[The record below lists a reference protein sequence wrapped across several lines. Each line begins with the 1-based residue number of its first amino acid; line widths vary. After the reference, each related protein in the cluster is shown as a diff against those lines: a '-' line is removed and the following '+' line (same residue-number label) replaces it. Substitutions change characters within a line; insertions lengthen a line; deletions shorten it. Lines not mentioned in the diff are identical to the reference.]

1 MVRLARFFYILPI
14 LMETEV
20 HSSFSKE
27 RYYRTPHSSILSIRP
42 HFEDFHRLK
51 TSGKGE
57 YPLHQ
62 HQNYEI
68 ILVEKGPY
76 RCSLNDEEI
85 QVPEKRMIVIKPGDW
100 HQDHF
105 REGQQHF
112 VIHFRLTSTLDVEAV
127 NYSLFANNVS
137 SEMQLS
143 QAEFSKEIRFVIDE
157 LAREADEKLPYSAN
171 VQDSF
176 LEVMFWRLLRG
187 LPDSSLSTRFRQL
200 NKDQSFIERF
210 NRIIKDNLS
219 QNLKMKDLAEML
231 QVSRRTLSTKCT
243 LLTGAP
249 PAQAYMQVKIDIA
262 VSMLRHT
269 DMAIKEVSF
278 ELGFRNQYHFSR
290 VFKRHTGHSPS
301 ETRNGNSL
309 SAKS

>member
-1 MVRLARFFYILPI
+1 MV
-14 LMETEV
+14 TEV
-20 HSSFSKE
+20 QSSFSKE
-27 RYYRTPHSSILSIRP
+27 RYCRTPHSSIISIRP

-51 TSGKGE
+51 TSGVGE

-76 RCSLNDEEI
+76 RCALNDVEI
-85 QVPEKRMIVIKPGDW
+85 EVPEKRMIVIKPGDW

-105 REGQQHF
+105 RFGQQHF
-112 VIHFRLTSTLDVEAV
+112 VVHFRLTGALDLEAV
-127 NYSLFANNVS
+127 NYSLFAKNVS
-137 SEMQLS
+137 PEMQLS
-143 QAEFSKEIRFVIDE
+143 AAKFSEEIRFVIDE
-157 LAREADEKLPYSAN
+157 LGREADENLPYSAN

-176 LEVMFWRLLRG
+176 LEAMFWRLVRG
-187 LPDSSLSTRFRQL
+187 LPQASLSTRFRQL

-210 NRIIKDNLS
+210 NRVIKNNLS
-219 QNLKMKDLAEML
+219 RNLKMKDVAEML
-231 QVSRRTLSTKCT
+231 QVSRRTLSAKCT
-243 LLTGAP
+243 LLIGAS
-249 PAQAYMQVKIDIA
+249 PAQVYMQMKIDAA

-290 VFKRHTGHSPS
+290 VFKRHTGYSPS
-301 ETRNGNSL
+301 EARNVS
-309 SAKS
+309 

>member
-1 MVRLARFFYILPI
+1 
-14 LMETEV
+14 
-20 HSSFSKE
+20 
-27 RYYRTPHSSILSIRP
+27 
-42 HFEDFHRLK
+42 
-51 TSGKGE
+51 
-57 YPLHQ
+57 
-62 HQNYEI
+62 
-68 ILVEKGPY
+68 
-76 RCSLNDEEI
+76 
-85 QVPEKRMIVIKPGDW
+85 
-100 HQDHF
+100 
-105 REGQQHF
+105 
-112 VIHFRLTSTLDVEAV
+112 
-127 NYSLFANNVS
+127 
-137 SEMQLS
+137 MQLS
-143 QAEFSKEIRFVIDE
+143 QAELSKEIRFVIDE

-262 VSMLRHT
+262 DQASML
-269 DMAIKEVSF
+269 
-278 ELGFRNQYHFSR
+278 
-290 VFKRHTGHSPS
+290 VFH
-301 ETRNGNSL
+301 
-309 SAKS
+309 AKSTNPTGITECGRDQVPEFNQGALLLSERGKCKVNGCSHSCISCWWLASRY